1 MASVGEWK
9 VWCCVFFVL
18 LRVIKTEY
26 VLSDRLVRKGPAPEF
41 SRHTVIKPRTY
52 HGREKREITST
63 KEEGA
68 GHIHDLTIGYDIN
81 GKDYVLDLRL
91 NRELVP
97 KSYFE
102 RYQHNGQHVVNKP
115 TGKDVEL
122 CQYQGKLRGL
132 HNSWAAIS
140 TCHGLSGVIFD
151 GEELHYLERGST
163 DEGGGGDDDEDR
175 GENGISS
182 PHYLYRHSDVKTNQT
197 CGYSGTS
204 HHILDNQEFN
214 RILRYKRST
223 DTIRGPYNA
232 NKQSRYVEL
241 VLVVDNKEY
250 KELGESREKVNLHC
264 KEIANIINALYVP
277 LNIFITLVGVV
288 VWTEYDEI
296 TLSSNGD
303 TTLTNFLHYRRE
315 RLVKEHP
322 NDNAQLLTRV
332 QFDGGVVGKALKG
345 PICTFE
351 FSGGVSMDHS
361 NVVGLV
367 ATTVAHEMGHNFG
380 MEHDTNDC
388 ECPSDRCIMA
398 PSSSSMSP
406 TQWSS
411 CSLEYLALAFEH
423 GMDYCLRN
431 KPQSLFDSPVCGNL
445 FVESG
450 EQCDCG
456 MKGHCDNPCCNA
468 STCMLYPN
476 ASCATGECC
485 DLKTCRPKTAGTMCR
500 SADHECDLPEYCT
513 GQSEYCP
520 DDVFKIDGE
529 TCDRGKAFCYQGSCR
544 THTDQCRLLWGPSGK
559 SSDLQ
564 CYQMNTKGTRHGN
577 CGYNRLNQSYMKC
590 NDENIYCGMLHCKH
604 LNERLEFGMESV
616 AILSHSFINSG
627 GSIIPC
633 RTAIIDLGLNQVDP
647 GLAPDGAKCG
657 EGKMCVNQK
666 CMAVGSLRQQAGA
679 MVCPQDCNGNG
690 VCNSRGHCHCAVGY
704 APPHCDYPGTGGS
717 EDSGPASD
725 PNARRDV
732 MTALYVIFLG
742 IVPFV
747 ALIAIFMY
755 YTRRN
760 VKYWW
765 KKGSSHPAASTQ
777 QPSSKSGDKKPP
789 PPTRR
794 ISRGNSMAFRGSGNL
809 ANGVRGLEIS
819 NPLPADGSGS
829 SDSAHVSLL
838 PKYDVGNGVGPTAK
852 PSNSVGADGAPV
864 LQNNFFGQFK
874 GFTITPLSS
883 NNSSPTK
890 LPASPSRTQPATS
903 VSPPVVPAVHIKSP
917 KSVNLPARVT
927 GTVTSTTTTTTM
939 STAQAVPLNNQLPIA
954 SRPVIS
960 SPILDATTCT
970 AKELISSTASVPS
983 RPAPEVPTNSTETSG
998 YTPLT
1003 GSTSKPARPLSSPNT
1018 LAVSPF
1024 PAEEKKSKDSGP
1036 SYPTLTRLASFMMR
1050 QNQGGK
1056 EKEKEKGGTN
1066 SLPRNHHHGVK
1077 ASKLQLDRE
1086 ALRNLQISNPIPQQ
1100 DIDVP
1105 ETAVPVRPAPSPPP
1119 TGEASKTVVMRAQS
1133 LRDKGPVTQRPSIP
1147 TFGSMR
1153 QPSGTKRPTSI
1164 PAGTRPTSPPPP
1176 RPPPPPS
1183 KPGEI
1188 ATGIIGVPGYQ
1199 NPPAASPADYCYD
1212 DCFNLLSDPAP
1223 LANIDEETSPNSA
1236 DNIYAVIEE
1245 SPPES
1250 SRKMGRGYTPPSEY
1264 AAPVPPKSSIDD
1276 KQGTVSKFEYTS
1288 PTFSEYKS
1296 PKPVENSISA
1306 GSVESVGLLSEI
1318 VNEIQA
1324 RNMESIYSTSTLG
1337 RKKEGKGEGSD
1348 LDDTAS
1354 TITATDSSIAG
1365 SASPRLLRDKSS
1377 VVASSNSSLGTY
1389 VNANSYRPGS
1399 SVYSNLSTQA
1409 SSPHMPS
1416 TGSCSSSNSG
1426 YLSPMT
1432 VNSSKTPVTTQ
1443 ASVVSAN
1450 NSSRGM
1456 STFRTPL
1463 QTTNTLATATPA
1475 ADTKKTTTLPDNVS
1489 TYKPYSSSLQRSL
1502 GPLAASFRGTSSSVK
1517 DNKTETMSTE
1527 AVKPQN
1533 TVPTLPNRGTTS
1545 KSPPSPV
1552 TSLKVTSDKTS
1563 VGKSSNASTQ
1573 PGRTSLH
1580 RTPTPPSLSVKTG
1593 NAVTKPAASATK
1605 VTPTATIN
1613 SSALHRGKSPGVGMR
1628 GQTPPANNSPDL
1640 VSSCSV
1646 GGGSGRSPDV
1656 VGSSKVDGKAN
1667 LKSPDVVAGAKPLPS
1682 LPTRSTTPSS
1692 TSSVSRSASAAS
1704 GASTKSTTPAAGTR
1718 LPSVHSSFKGTSA
1731 VKQPQLAPKPSLAKP
1746 AASGS
1751 TSSSVSQQDKAKV
1764 GTATAKDVTGK
1775 VAGVGRGTSVT
1786 KSASDVTSGSS
1797 KSMPAAA
1804 RAAANKLSHVAS
1816 LQQKFE
1822 TAAAS
1827 EKGGV
1832 TVGRTPSSTANKT
1845 RPTQLGSKT
1854 TPAETSTGR
1863 NVGFK
1868 K

>member
-1 MASVGEWK
+1 M
-9 VWCCVFFVL
+9 
-18 LRVIKTEY
+18 
-26 VLSDRLVRKGPAPEF
+26 
-41 SRHTVIKPRTY
+41 
-52 HGREKREITST
+52 
-63 KEEGA
+63 
-68 GHIHDLTIGYDIN
+68 
-81 GKDYVLDLRL
+81 
-91 NRELVP
+91 
-97 KSYFE
+97 
-102 RYQHNGQHVVNKP
+102 
-115 TGKDVEL
+115 
-122 CQYQGKLRGL
+122 
-132 HNSWAAIS
+132 
-140 TCHGLSGVIFD
+140 
-151 GEELHYLERGST
+151 
-163 DEGGGGDDDEDR
+163 
-175 GENGISS
+175 
-182 PHYLYRHSDVKTNQT
+182 
-197 CGYSGTS
+197 
-204 HHILDNQEFN
+204 
-214 RILRYKRST
+214 
-223 DTIRGPYNA
+223 
-232 NKQSRYVEL
+232 
-241 VLVVDNKEY
+241 
-250 KELGESREKVNLHC
+250 
-264 KEIANIINALYVP
+264 
-277 LNIFITLVGVV
+277 
-288 VWTEYDEI
+288 
-296 TLSSNGD
+296 
-303 TTLTNFLHYRRE
+303 
-315 RLVKEHP
+315 
-322 NDNAQLLTRV
+322 
-332 QFDGGVVGKALKG
+332 
-345 PICTFE
+345 
-351 FSGGVSMDHS
+351 
-361 NVVGLV
+361 
-367 ATTVAHEMGHNFG
+367 
-380 MEHDTNDC
+380 
-388 ECPSDRCIMA
+388 
-398 PSSSSMSP
+398 
-406 TQWSS
+406 
-411 CSLEYLALAFEH
+411 
-423 GMDYCLRN
+423 LRN
-431 KPQSLFDSPVCGNL
+431 TNKD
-445 FVESG
+445 
-450 EQCDCG
+450 
-456 MKGHCDNPCCNA
+456 
-468 STCMLYPN
+468 
-476 ASCATGECC
+476 
-485 DLKTCRPKTAGTMCR
+485 
-500 SADHECDLPEYCT
+500 
-513 GQSEYCP
+513 
-520 DDVFKIDGE
+520 
-529 TCDRGKAFCYQGSCR
+529 
-544 THTDQCRLLWGPSGK
+544 W
-559 SSDLQ
+559 
-564 CYQMNTKGTRHGN
+564 
-577 CGYNRLNQSYMKC
+577 
-590 NDENIYCGMLHCKH
+590 
-604 LNERLEFGMESV
+604 
-616 AILSHSFINSG
+616 
-627 GSIIPC
+627 
-633 RTAIIDLGLNQVDP
+633 
-647 GLAPDGAKCG
+647 
-657 EGKMCVNQK
+657 
-666 CMAVGSLRQQAGA
+666 
-679 MVCPQDCNGNG
+679 
-690 VCNSRGHCHCAVGY
+690 
-704 APPHCDYPGTGGS
+704 
-717 EDSGPASD
+717 
-725 PNARRDV
+725 
-732 MTALYVIFLG
+732 
-742 IVPFV
+742 
-747 ALIAIFMY
+747 
-755 YTRRN
+755 
-760 VKYWW
+760 
-765 KKGSSHPAASTQ
+765 
-777 QPSSKSGDKKPP
+777 SKSGDKKPP

-838 PKYDVGNGVGPTAK
+838 PKSDVGNGVGPTAK

-954 SRPVIS
+954 SRPIIS

-983 RPAPEVPTNSTETSG
+983 RPAPEVPTSNTETSG

-1365 SASPRLLRDKSS
+1365 SASP
-1377 VVASSNSSLGTY
+1377 
-1389 VNANSYRPGS
+1389 
-1399 SVYSNLSTQA
+1399 
-1409 SSPHMPS
+1409 
-1416 TGSCSSSNSG
+1416 GSCVTNPVLLLLPTAHLEHTSMPTLIAQVAVS
-1426 YLSPMT
+1426 T
-1432 VNSSKTPVTTQ
+1432 VTYPPRQALPICHLPAAAQ

-1552 TSLKVTSDKTS
+1552 TSPKVTSDKTS
-1563 VGKSSNASTQ
+1563 VGKSSTASTQ

-1593 NAVTKPAASATK
+1593 NTVTKPAGSATK

-1656 VGSSKVDGKAN
+1656 VGSSKVDAKAN